1 MRLHR
6 LMGALLAALLVLTG
20 CGDDEDSAPTSGENG
35 TTTITVGVLPIGNA
49 APLYLGMEKGFFREE
64 GLELKPHV
72 AQSGN
77 ELVATLVSGDSEVA
91 FLGYV
96 PVIVARAQGLP
107 LKVVANADNG
117 ADTAAEEW
125 QVILSR
131 KGSDIREPA
140 DLEGKTIA
148 VNALGGVAEVGL
160 KAALEA
166 EGADPGSIKLL
177 EIPFPEMPAA
187 LEARRID
194 AIWGVEPFLTQALG
208 EGAQEVLAPYPSLG
222 KAFPNG
228 TYATTDSYL
237 EENAD
242 VMERFTRAMNRSSE
256 YATEN
261 PDEARAVIPT
271 FTQIPEAVAQEMRLP
286 LWPTEID
293 RAQLEDLIGYTQK
306 YGIIEETF
314 PVEEMIWEGAQAP

>member
-1 MRLHR
+1 VYRV
-6 LMGALLAALLVLTG
+6 MGALVAALLLLAG
-20 CGDDEDSAPTSGENG
+20 CGGDDEETAPAAGENG
-35 TTTITVGVLPIGNA
+35 VTKLTVGVLPIGNA
-49 APLYLGMEKGFFREE
+49 APLYLGMKKGFFREE
-64 GLELKPHV
+64 GLELSPQL

-77 ELVATLVSGDSEVA
+77 ELATTLVSGDSQVA

-117 ADTAAEEW
+117 ADTPEDEW

-140 DLEGKTIA
+140 DLAGKTVA
-148 VNALGGVAEVGL
+148 VNALKGVAEVAL
-160 KAALEA
+160 KAALEK
-166 EGADPGSIKLL
+166 EGVDPGSVKLL

-187 LEARRID
+187 LDAKRVD
-194 AIWGVEPFLTQALG
+194 AIWGVEPFLTQALAG
-208 EGAQEVLAPYPSLG
+208 GAQEVLAPYPTLG

-228 TYATTDSYL
+228 TYATTDKYL
-237 EENAD
+237 EENPE
-242 VMERFTRAMNRSSE
+242 VMERFARAMNRSSE
-256 YATEN
+256 FATEN

-271 FTQIPEAVAQEMRLP
+271 FTQIPEEVAQKMRLP

-306 YGIIEETF
+306 SGVIDETF
-314 PVEEMIWEGAQAP
+314 PVDEMVWEGAQAP